1 MKKLFTF
8 VTLMFFSSLLLG
20 QTPFKDL
27 DVRKYK
33 YADAKNRAFDVSF
46 DQTGENRKNSYGGCT
61 NNSEWHKGFQIQVSF
76 SSHFFK
82 NTRKLQH
89 TSSMNGNLE
98 T

>member
-46 DQTGENRKNSYGGCT
+46 DQTGENRKNSYGGFT

-82 NTRKLQH
+82 T
-89 TSSMNGNLE
+89 T
-98 T
+98 